1 MTNTALIIIGALL
14 TTNIFAQIN
23 ETSKWEITRPE
34 KQVSYSE
41 DIFGMA
47 DASTKTFQLDKPTVN
62 RWGGNTTTRYNWK
75 LGNAWNTGKDWFF
88 ENIDAGPNRWQRLI
102 TKTLKNNAKVI
113 VTVPIMGYVAKDT
126 TSHGFSVK
134 KYGNQ
139 QKTDQWRQDAGN
151 GVKYSGEF
159 VTGTSPF
166 DTSTA
171 ISTSFVS
178 EWIQKI
184 EELYPKAIED
194 GRIIFALDNEPMLW
208 HETHRDAHPDPT
220 GYAEYISKYKSTAS
234 AIKKVA
240 PKALLAG
247 PDVWGWIAY
256 TKSAKDNESGRD
268 DDKKQFDD
276 EFIPWFLKQMRMH
289 EESTG
294 EKLLDYLTIHYY
306 PQAKDVFSDNASIPV
321 AMDRVMAPRSLYDA
335 SYKDPSW
342 INERIM
348 LIPRAKAWID
358 KYYPGTKLG
367 ITEYNWGAE
376 ADMSGALALADSLGI
391 FATQQLDLA
400 CYWTWPPPQTKAEL
414 VFRLYRNVDGQYTKF
429 PTQLLE
435 TKLNS
440 IDNNLTSL
448 YAAENDKTLSLIAIN
463 KTTTKTNF
471 KFSFNNIDLY
481 SNIVYYINDDSEDIE
496 KHQQGC
502 TFTNGQYMM
511 QADGKSVYHII
522 FNKTK

>member
-1 MTNTALIIIGALL
+1 MRKLLILL
-14 TTNIFAQIN
+14 TLFTVSISAQIT
-23 ETSKWEITRPE
+23 ETASWEISRPSE
-34 KQVSYSE
+34 QKTYSE

-102 TKTLKNNAKVI
+102 TKTLKNDAKVI
-113 VTVPIMGYVAKDT
+113 ITVPIMGYVAKDT
-126 TSHGFSVK
+126 TSHGFSVA

-139 QKTDQWRQDAGN
+139 QKTDQWRPDAGN
-151 GVKYSGEF
+151 GIRYDGTF

-171 ISTSFVS
+171 IGSSFVA
-178 EWIQKI
+178 EWVQEI
-184 EELYPKAIED
+184 EKLYPKAIED
-194 GRIIFALDNEPMLW
+194 GRIIFSLDNEPMLW
-208 HETHRDAHPDPT
+208 HETHRDVHPNPT

-256 TKSAKDNESGRD
+256 TKSAKDHVSGRNEDKRQFGD
-268 DDKKQFDD
+268 D
-276 EFIPWFLKQMRMH
+276 FIPWFLKQMRMH

-294 EKLLDYLTIHYY
+294 EKLLDYLAIHYY
-306 PQAKDVFSDNASIPV
+306 PQAKDVFSDNASFAV

-376 ADMSGALALADSLGI
+376 ADMSGAIALADSLGI
-391 FATQQLDLA
+391 FAEQQLDLA
-400 CYWTWPPPQTKAEL
+400 CYWTWPPPNTKTEL
-414 VFRLYRNVDGQYTKF
+414 AFRLYRNVDGQYTKF
-429 PTQLLE
+429 PNQLLK

-448 YAAENDKTLSLIAIN
+448 YAAENEIYISLIAIN
-463 KTTTKTNF
+463 KTTSKTNF
-471 KFSFNNIDLY
+471 KFLFNNIDLY
-481 SNIVYYINDDSEDIE
+481 SNIVYYISDDSEDIE
-496 KHQQGC
+496 KYIQGC
-502 TFTNGQYMM
+502 TFTNGQYMLK
-511 QADGKSVYHII
+511 ADGKSVYHII